1 MSAQPAR
8 PYLGI
13 GEVLAKL
20 RGEFPDISVSKIRFL
35 ESAGLIAPARAPS
48 GYRKFGVDD
57 VERLRYILTVQRDQ
71 YLPLR
76 VIKERL
82 PGPAEPLPAPPVP
95 AAPAPA
101 SPPTAVAPTTVAPT
115 TGPPSAVSPTTVA
128 PTTGPPSA
136 VSATTVAP
144 TTGAPTTGRP
154 AGPVFTGGQA
164 AQDAPR
170 PGLTRRELLEAA
182 GITDDQLAEL
192 EDFGLVRRDGR
203 QYGPDALEITRTVL
217 ALAAYGVQARHL
229 RGVRVAAER
238 ETTLIEQVVAPTL
251 RQRSPLARASAGA
264 VAREIADLSVRLHRA
279 LIEAALA
286 EAGLPATPVTSAGTR
301 QDGAN
306 RPAAGGRQAAA
317 GGRPGRRFGGASA

>member
-82 PGPAEPLPAPPVP
+82 PD
-95 AAPAPA
+95 
-101 SPPTAVAPTTVAPT
+101 
-115 TGPPSAVSPTTVA
+115 
-128 PTTGPPSA
+128 
-136 VSATTVAP
+136 
-144 TTGAPTTGRP
+144 P
-154 AGPVFTGGQA
+154 AGPVPAPPAPATPDNGIRPPGPVLAGGQA
-164 AQDAPR
+164 AQDVPR
-170 PGLTRRELLEAA
+170 PGLTRRELLDAA

-203 QYGPDALEITRTVL
+203 RYGPDALEVTRTVV

-229 RGVRVAAER
+229 RGVRAAAER

-251 RQRSPLARASAGA
+251 RQRSPRARATAGA

-286 EAGLPATPVTSAGTR
+286 EAGLPAPPVNNAVTSAGTS
-301 QDGAN
+301 QNAAEG
-306 RPAAGGRQAAA
+306 PAAGGRQAAA
-317 GGRPGRRFGGASA
+317 GGRPGRRYGGASA

>member
-82 PGPAEPLPAPPVP
+82 PGPAEPVPAPPAP
-95 AAPAPA
+95 AAPA
-101 SPPTAVAPTTVAPT
+101 TA
-115 TGPPSAVSPTTVA
+115 GPPGTVPPSTVPSSTVSPSTVS
-128 PTTGPPSA
+128 PSTA
-136 VSATTVAP
+136 
-144 TTGAPTTGRP
+144 RP
-154 AGPVFTGGQA
+154 AGPVLAGGQA

-203 QYGPDALEITRTVL
+203 RYGPDALEITRTVL
-217 ALAAYGVQARHL
+217 SLAAYGVQARHL
-229 RGVRVAAER
+229 RGVRAAAER

-251 RQRSPLARASAGA
+251 RQRSPGARASAGT

-286 EAGLPATPVTSAGTR
+286 EAGLPATPVTSAGTS

-306 RPAAGGRQAAA
+306 RPAAGGPQAAA
-317 GGRPGRRFGGASA
+317 GGRPGRRYGGASA

>member
-1 MSAQPAR
+1 M
-8 PYLGI
+8 
-13 GEVLAKL
+13 
-20 RGEFPDISVSKIRFL
+20 
-35 ESAGLIAPARAPS
+35 
-48 GYRKFGVDD
+48 
-57 VERLRYILTVQRDQ
+57 
-71 YLPLR
+71 
-76 VIKERL
+76 IKERL
-82 PGPAEPLPAPPVP
+82 PDPAGPQPAPPVP
-95 AAPAPA
+95 AVPAAPGPA
-101 SPPTAVAPTTVAPT
+101 SAVPPTTGQPSAVPPT
-115 TGPPSAVSPTTVA
+115 TGPPAV
-128 PTTGPPSA
+128 
-136 VSATTVAP
+136 
-144 TTGAPTTGRP
+144 GRP
-154 AGPVFTGGQA
+154 AGPVFTGAQA
-164 AQDAPR
+164 AQGTPR
-170 PGLTRRELLEAA
+170 HGLTRRELLEAA

>member
-82 PGPAEPLPAPPVP
+82 PD
-95 AAPAPA
+95 
-101 SPPTAVAPTTVAPT
+101 
-115 TGPPSAVSPTTVA
+115 
-128 PTTGPPSA
+128 
-136 VSATTVAP
+136 
-144 TTGAPTTGRP
+144 P
-154 AGPVFTGGQA
+154 AGPVPAPPAPATPDNGIRPPGPVLAGGQA
-164 AQDAPR
+164 AQDVPR
-170 PGLTRRELLEAA
+170 PGLTRRELLDAA

-203 QYGPDALEITRTVL
+203 RYGPDALEVTRTVV

-229 RGVRVAAER
+229 RGVRAAAER

-251 RQRSPLARASAGA
+251 RQRSPSARATAGA

-286 EAGLPATPVTSAGTR
+286 EAGLPAPVNNAVTSAGTS
-301 QDGAN
+301 QNVAEG
-306 RPAAGGRQAAA
+306 PAAGGRQAAA
-317 GGRPGRRFGGASA
+317 GGRPGRRYGGASA